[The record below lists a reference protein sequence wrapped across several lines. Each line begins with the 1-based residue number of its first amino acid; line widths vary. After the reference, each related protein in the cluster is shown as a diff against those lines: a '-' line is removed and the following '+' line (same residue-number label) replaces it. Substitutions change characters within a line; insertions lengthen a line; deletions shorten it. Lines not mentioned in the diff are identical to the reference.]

1 MGLDK
6 VVKDITDKA
15 ESESK
20 QTISTAQVEAASIKK
35 NAEVEAKQVYDS
47 EMARADSSISK
58 MRQRELSSAN
68 LDVKKSK
75 LNAEK
80 DVLEEVKGDFVKQ
93 LSGLS
98 REKKVDILQKL
109 IKLAQ
114 KDIPAGKVYTNANDA
129 ELVKGYG
136 YEYGGNINCIGGIV
150 VTSMDG
156 SVNLDYTFDSILEDV
171 WTSSMKPV
179 SDILFGKR

>member
-6 VVKDITDKA
+6 VVKDILDKA

-20 QTISTAQVEAASIKK
+20 DIIAKANAEAASIKK
-35 NAEVEAKQVYDS
+35 AAEAEAKQISSD
-47 EMARADSSISK
+47 EMAKADLNISR
-58 MRQRELSSAN
+58 MRQRELSSAS

-80 DVLEEVKGDFVKQ
+80 DVLAEVHADFIKQ
-93 LSGLS
+93 LSALPS
-98 REKKVDILQKL
+98 QNKVDILQKL
-109 IKLAQ
+109 IKLAK
-114 KDIPAGKVYTNANDA
+114 KDIPAGKIYTNARDA
-129 ELVKGYG
+129 DLVKNSG

-150 VTSMDG
+150 VTSTDG

-171 WTSSMKPV
+171 WSSSMKPV
-179 SDILFGKR
+179 SDILFGNR